1 MKVIIKKKSG
11 AKHKIT
17 YIREGLEDFWIEAD
31 DFLVIHDLCHY
42 AIENTL
48 QYKNAFWGLVATGIN
63 PGVFENKETRD
74 ALQLS
79 NEAWYAEHLANLLLI
94 EIIQGKFNDMN
105 QVLNES
111 ITRFNPTIPGIHYSD
126 KEMVEIRNV
135 VEKMFNSW
143 KVLETG
149 ERLIFEF
156 NI

>member
-1 MKVIIKKKSG
+1 M
-11 AKHKIT
+11 T
-17 YIREGLEDFWIEAD
+17 
-31 DFLVIHDLCHY
+31 
-42 AIENTL
+42 
-48 QYKNAFWGLVATGIN
+48 FWGLVATGIN

-94 EIIQGKFNDMN
+94 EIMQGKFDDLN

-111 ITRFNPTIPGIHYSD
+111 IMRFNPTIPHIHYSD
-126 KEMVEIRNV
+126 KEIEDIRNGL
-135 VEKMFNSW
+135 EKMFNSW
-143 KVLETG
+143 KDLETG